1 MGEMIINLWLSISF
15 INIVLAIAIEIKQLI
30 ILKKFDIKE
39 IIQMMKK
46 WKYQFKFVEE
56 SSWEQLHLIK
66 LNMRNIIVD
75 LIISQ

>member
-46 WKYQFKFVEE
+46 
-56 SSWEQLHLIK
+56 
-66 LNMRNIIVD
+66 
-75 LIISQ
+75 